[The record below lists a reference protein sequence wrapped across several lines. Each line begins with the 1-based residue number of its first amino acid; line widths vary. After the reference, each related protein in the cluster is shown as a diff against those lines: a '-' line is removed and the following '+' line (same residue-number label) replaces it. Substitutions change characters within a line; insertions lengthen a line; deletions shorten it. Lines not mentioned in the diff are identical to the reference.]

1 MKNKNIF
8 TKIFIK
14 NIPLFFI
21 EILSAYIATKVLVLG
36 NTKISQAIDALFNN
50 TISEYINKQ
59 FWIYVAVLVA
69 AGFIFTYIQTYATKV
84 FAVNMQTDFR
94 REAERSCR
102 SFSLNISTRICRREC
117 LIILLMMWLKF
128 RNIILSFF
136 LI

>member
-94 REAERSCR
+94 REAGKKE
-102 SFSLNISTRICRREC
+102 EE
-117 LIILLMMWLKF
+117 
-128 RNIILSFF
+128 
-136 LI
+136 

>member
-84 FAVNMQTDFR
+84 LAVNMQTDF
-94 REAERSCR
+94 RSCR
-102 SFSLNISTRICRREC
+102 SFSLNISIRICRREC

>member
-8 TKIFIK
+8 AKIFIK
-14 NIPLFFI
+14 NFSLFFI

-94 REAERSCR
+94 REAGKKE
-102 SFSLNISTRICRREC
+102 EE
-117 LIILLMMWLKF
+117 
-128 RNIILSFF
+128 
-136 LI
+136 

>member
-50 TISEYINKQ
+50 TISEYTINNSGYMLP
-59 FWIYVAVLVA
+59 FLCGGIY
-69 AGFIFTYIQTYATKV
+69 FYIYSDICDKSICDKYA
-84 FAVNMQTDFR
+84 D
-94 REAERSCR
+94 
-102 SFSLNISTRICRREC
+102 
-117 LIILLMMWLKF
+117 
-128 RNIILSFF
+128 
-136 LI
+136 

>member
-84 FAVNMQTDFR
+84 LAVNMQTDFR
-94 REAERSCR
+94 REAGSCR
-102 SFSLNISTRICRREC
+102 SFSLNISIRICRREC